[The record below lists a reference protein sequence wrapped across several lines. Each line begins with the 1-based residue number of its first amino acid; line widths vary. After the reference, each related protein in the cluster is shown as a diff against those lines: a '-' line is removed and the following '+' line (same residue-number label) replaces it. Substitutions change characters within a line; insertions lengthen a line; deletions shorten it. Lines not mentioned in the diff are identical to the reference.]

1 MSTTNTVSRSLH
13 DVSLAAWFGGTLMG
27 AVGVNKAGAAV
38 ATDAE
43 TTRVASASWDAWTP
57 VNLAAIGTHLV
68 SNVPLVVA
76 NRGRLFGQRGV
87 AAVSAVKTA
96 LTLAALG
103 TTAYSRML
111 GKRVSRNSDSP
122 SEDGTTPTTGTA
134 PEVAAAQRQLDVLQ
148 WVIPALVGGIIV
160 ANARQGELQR
170 PVAVTQGILRRLAG

>member
-1 MSTTNTVSRSLH
+1 
-13 DVSLAAWFGGTLMG
+13 
-27 AVGVNKAGAAV
+27 
-38 ATDAE
+38 
-43 TTRVASASWDAWTP
+43 
-57 VNLAAIGTHLV
+57 
-68 SNVPLVVA
+68 
-76 NRGRLFGQRGV
+76 
-87 AAVSAVKTA
+87 
-96 LTLAALG
+96 
-103 TTAYSRML
+103 ML